1 MEIVII
7 TFFVT
12 FALFAIFIIAMK
24 LINDYRQ
31 KRLIESYSNLI
42 VKLRKDIELKKE
54 NNLYSLEEY
63 RIKKL
68 REKADSAG
76 GLSCQMIWCEEIG
89 EYIEEDIEE

>member
-7 TFFVT
+7 SFFVT
-12 FALFAIFIIAMK
+12 FTLFAIFIIAMK

-31 KRLIESYSNLI
+31 KRLIESYANLI
-42 VKLRKDIELKKE
+42 VKLRKDIELKRE

-76 GLSCQMIWCEEIG
+76 SLSCQMIWCEEIG
-89 EYIEEDIEE
+89 EYIEKDIDE